1 MFEIVSHELK
11 YYFKNSHE
19 LIYIYGFF
27 ALLIFIFPMGL
38 RQQLHV
44 LPELAPSMIWLAL
57 VASIGLGAMNLFQ
70 RDADNGLWE
79 IYLQLPH
86 GLGGIVLGKWL
97 AFYIAT
103 ILPIITIIPL
113 VLMLFGLPMF
123 IAPHY
128 MVGVLA
134 GGGAISIIASLAAA
148 IAVGLERAR
157 AVVLLMLLPL
167 SVPVIIFG
175 SQYLQS
181 PAHLWQ
187 PSLMFLLAFS
197 IFLLPILVIAG
208 GSCIRASN

>member
-1 MFEIVSHELK
+1 
-11 YYFKNSHE
+11 
-19 LIYIYGFF
+19 
-27 ALLIFIFPMGL
+27 
-38 RQQLHV
+38 
-44 LPELAPSMIWLAL
+44 
-57 VASIGLGAMNLFQ
+57 
-70 RDADNGLWE
+70 
-79 IYLQLPH
+79 
-86 GLGGIVLGKWL
+86 
-97 AFYIAT
+97 
-103 ILPIITIIPL
+103 
-113 VLMLFGLPMF
+113 MLFGLPMF